1 MKKIM
6 WSRTLLA
13 LCALLIGT
21 GSLLTAG
28 DKLDLEQLYKEIP
41 TEKAYISSE
50 DLGTVKAKRPYVI
63 GQSLYSLNTVFYKV
77 MADAQNAEIS
87 ASGAKPLLADC
98 RADVVTQ
105 VSQIENFITQR
116 VDAIILCPADPP
128 SALNLVLEKAY
139 AAGIPVIAVDMPPD
153 ANAKYLTSCVTDAY
167 QLGYIL
173 GEELGTR
180 LLRENPT
187 GDIAYG
193 IIGGIEGGAIPTAR
207 NNGAMDGLKAVDP
220 EGRIK
225 RVSYLFAG
233 DFTEESGLR
242 VAENMLVA
250 NPNLKAIVGTC
261 DAHIVGAT
269 AAARRQGRDQGLLMV
284 AVDGSRPALEIMKN
298 GGPIKALAL
307 NSPKEVGTIATRITI
322 ALLNGEYT
330 PTSKTMVMTPVLVNE
345 ANVDKYYDPKS
356 EF

>member
-1 MKKIM
+1 MKNAM
-6 WSRTLLA
+6 WSRTMLA
-13 LCALLIGT
+13 VCAVLVGAV
-21 GSLLTAG
+21 SVVTAG
-28 DKLDLEQLYKEIP
+28 DKLDLATLYKDIP
-41 TEKAYISSE
+41 NIKAYIGSD

-63 GQSLYSLNTVFYKV
+63 AQSLYSLNTVFYKV
-77 MADAQNAEIS
+77 MADSIAAEIE
-87 ASGAKPLLADC
+87 ASGSKALLADC

-128 SALNLVLEKAY
+128 SALNLALEKAY

-153 ANAKYLTSCVTDAY
+153 AGAKYLTSCVTDAY
-167 QLGYIL
+167 QLGFIL
-173 GEELGTR
+173 GEEIGNR

-207 NNGAMDGLKAVDP
+207 NNGAMDGLKSVDP
-220 EGRIK
+220 DGRIK

-250 NPNLKAIVGTC
+250 NPDLKAIIGTC
-261 DAHIVGAT
+261 DAHVVGAT
-269 AAARRQGRDQGLLMV
+269 AAARRQGRDKGLLMA
-284 AVDGSRPALEIMKN
+284 AVDGSRPALEIMKA

-307 NSPKEVGTIATRITI
+307 NSPREVGAIATRITV
-322 ALLNGEYT
+322 ALLNGEYN
-330 PTSKTMVMTPVLVNE
+330 PPSKTMFMAPVLVTE
-345 ANVDKYYDPKS
+345 ANVDKYYDPNS